1 MYLRVQGTQGKWPD
15 CDLDHDPTHQDLDRA
30 VAGGLCHHKH
40 KTWTSTSWAA
50 TQELFSQGCQ
60 PQHQHKS
67 AASQAEPFGM
77 GKTSLAQA
85 LAPPPVLTMATAT
98 LAGHSRLPLLQTTC
112 KSYMSVCSL
121 LSQLT
126 CRFSMGL

>member
-1 MYLRVQGTQGKWPD
+1 
-15 CDLDHDPTHQDLDRA
+15 
-30 VAGGLCHHKH
+30 
-40 KTWTSTSWAA
+40 
-50 TQELFSQGCQ
+50 
-60 PQHQHKS
+60 
-67 AASQAEPFGM
+67 M
-77 GKTSLAQA
+77 GNTSLAQA

-98 LAGHSRLPLLQTTC
+98 LAGPSRLPLLQTTC